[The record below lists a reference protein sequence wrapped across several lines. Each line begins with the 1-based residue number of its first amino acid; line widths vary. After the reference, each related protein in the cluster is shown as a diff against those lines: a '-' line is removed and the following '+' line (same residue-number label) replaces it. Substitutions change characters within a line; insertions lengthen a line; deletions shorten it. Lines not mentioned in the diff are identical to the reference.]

1 MSINNIDSRGEYMD
15 IEALKAFR
23 YAAEIGSISQA
34 AEKLNYSQSNVTM
47 KIAKLEEQL
56 QTKLLY
62 RHNRGCHMTA
72 KGEELYHFAVKIFQ
86 TMEQAENAMQN
97 GNSPRGILHIGSIET
112 TAAIHLPNVLAKYR
126 EACPKVELQVRSQPT
141 ASLIEQVLQH
151 QLDGAF
157 ISGPIEHSQLK
168 KYVVFKEELVLIYGK
183 ENKCLLENATILVFR
198 SGCSYRF
205 QFEKYL
211 RELNIKSYRIMELG
225 SLEAILGCVNA
236 GLGIT
241 LLPKSVYARYSRYF
255 NLEFESLHQEFAEV
269 PTEFICRAD
278 NPSVAVKHF
287 CQLLKKE

>member
-1 MSINNIDSRGEYMD
+1 LIARGDKLD

-23 YAAEIGSISQA
+23 IAAELGSISQA

-56 QTKLLY
+56 QIKLLY
-62 RHNRGCHMTA
+62 RHNRGCHMTT
-72 KGEELYHFAVKIFQ
+72 KGEELYRYAVKIFH

-97 GNSPRGILHIGSIET
+97 DDSPRGTLHIGSIET
-112 TAAIHLPNVLAKYR
+112 TAAIHLPNVLTKYS
-126 EACPKVELQVRSQPT
+126 EGFPEVELQVRSQPT
-141 ASLIEQVLQH
+141 APLIEQVLQH

-157 ISGPIEHSQLK
+157 ISGPIEHSQLN
-168 KYVVFKEELVLIYGK
+168 KYVVFNEELVLIYAKGK
-183 ENKCLLENATILVFR
+183 KTLLENATILVFR

-211 RELNIKSYRIMELG
+211 REENIKTYRIMELG

-241 LLPKSVYARYSRYF
+241 LLPKSVYTRYSRYF
-255 NLEFESLHQEFAEV
+255 NLAFESLHEKYAVV
-269 PTEFICRAD
+269 PTEFIFRAD
-278 NPSVAVKHF
+278 NPSVALKRF
-287 CQLLKKE
+287 CDLLES